1 MAFPHK
7 VITHGFAIRS
17 ARWTSS
23 EAVRYIFINLKPEVQ
38 VRVVFLLWTWCAERN
53 SIREGNG
60 ARATSI
66 LERSGEVYPA
76 ETMQVLTARTEMVQ
90 TCIPKGQL

>member
-23 EAVRYIFINLKPEVQ
+23 EAVRYIYKPE
-38 VRVVFLLWTWCAERN
+38 AG
-53 SIREGNG
+53 SAGEGNFLAVDMVCG
-60 ARATSI
+60 EKQYQRRQWGESNVDPRAK
-66 LERSGEVYPA
+66 R
-76 ETMQVLTARTEMVQ
+76 
-90 TCIPKGQL
+90 